1 MRLVATAAALF
12 AFGLISVIAQSNRSL
27 TGSGSSIA
35 APTGAAPQRSAQK
48 PSAEA
53 QLQENVVLLRAT
65 VQELTRS
72 LAMANSEAEMFKRQ
86 SADYAT
92 QLEALGLA
100 GIDQDPARIEQ
111 RLLTAVREIRN
122 LQKQNEEGKSQLVA
136 LSEAIL
142 NLIQVSPNMDAAARA
157 QIETQLRRSNEFL
170 GSDPN
175 VANAEAVE
183 ANLTDGMVVGLKNE
197 LSLIIANLGRK
208 HGVKVGMP
216 FKVMRDGKVVGT
228 AMVVEVRE
236 RISGAIIQNLE
247 NEQNPV
253 KAGDRLRVET
263 RQ

>member
-1 MRLVATAAALF
+1 MRLVALAAALF
-12 AFGLISVIAQSNRSL
+12 GLGMAPVIAQVNRSL
-27 TGSGSSIA
+27 TGSGSL
-35 APTGAAPQRSAQK
+35 AAPQGATSPRAAALK
-48 PSAEA
+48 AENA
-53 QLQENVVLLRAT
+53 QLQENLLLLRAT

-100 GIDQDPARIEQ
+100 GIDRDPSKIEQ

-122 LQKQNEEGKSQLVA
+122 LQKSNDEAKNQLIA

-142 NLIQVSPNMDAAARA
+142 NLLQASPGIDPAARA
-157 QIETQLRRSNEFL
+157 QIEAQLRQTNDFL
-170 GSDPN
+170 GASPDAAP
-175 VANAEAVE
+175 AQKVE
-183 ANLTDGMVVGLKNE
+183 ATLTDGMVVGLKNE
-197 LSLIIANLGRK
+197 LSLIVANLGAK
-208 HGVKVGMP
+208 QGVKVGMP
-216 FKVMRDGKVVGT
+216 FKIIRDGAIVGN
-228 AMVVEVRE
+228 AMVVEVRD

-253 KAGDRLRVET
+253 RMGDRLRVET